1 MLTALVALSAAAP
14 ATPQNPP
21 PAQPQDPESTQ
32 AVIRRRVDLV
42 VVPVTVRD
50 SQGRAVYDLRRE
62 EFRIFED
69 GEEQEIVLFSA
80 EAFPL
85 SVIILIDN
93 DMPRSVAE
101 DVEQS
106 VAAIAAGLGPEDE
119 ATVMLFDV
127 VPSTP
132 EELTKD
138 NDLLFNRLKRIR
150 LNETFPGM
158 GSAPMTAGPR
168 VNQQPQSTG
177 VPKLSGREAARNKNL
192 HDAVWAAA
200 QLLRGAARERRKM
213 IFLISD
219 GRNSRNNQFS
229 FEQTAQLLLA
239 SDISVYSISLDRRA
253 VKTGGDLARYASATG
268 GDVYLARSRESLASL
283 YTRIPE
289 QARNQYTLAYA
300 PRRGAGGEEFHE
312 IEVRVRRPGLTLLA
326 RQGYFN
332 AVP

>member
-1 MLTALVALSAAAP
+1 MAALTWLADGRPVTSQEPP
-14 ATPQNPP
+14 AT
-21 PAQPQDPESTQ
+21 PESTQ

-50 SQGRAVYDLRRE
+50 NQGRTVYDLRRE

-85 SVIILIDN
+85 SVVILIDN
-93 DMPRSVAE
+93 EMPRNAAE

-106 VAAIAAGLGPEDE
+106 VSAIAAGLGPNDE

-127 VPSTP
+127 VQSTP
-132 EELTKD
+132 EEFSQD
-138 NDLLFNRLKRIR
+138 NDLLFKRLQRLR
-150 LNETFPGM
+150 LNQTFPGT

-168 VNQQPQSTG
+168 VNQQSQSTG

-192 HDAVWAAA
+192 HDAVWAAG

-229 FEQTAQLLLA
+229 FDQTAQLLLA
-239 SDISVYSISLDRRA
+239 SDITVYSVSLDRRA
-253 VKTGGDLARYASATG
+253 VKTGGELARYAHATG
-268 GDVYLARSRESLASL
+268 GDVYLTRSREDLESL
-283 YTRIPE
+283 YARVTE

-300 PRRGAGGEEFHE
+300 PARRGAAEEFHE
-312 IEVRVRRPGLTLLA
+312 IEVRVRRPGLILLA

-332 AVP
+332 AIP